1 MGKTFE
7 ALERAKKEANREIP
21 DLLGGS
27 PAGLGL
33 DPAAMECCHELRN
46 TVQARHPDKNIRSI
60 LFVGTSP
67 GDGSSTAAINYATAL
82 AQDTEKKVLLI
93 DFSGVKSRQGQAP
106 GEAHPRTNIDNGEDR
121 KRRFQV
127 RKMGTGNLYCPIQ
140 SIAGAEFLEPD
151 RLDRFLKGVF
161 ERFYYLVMACPV
173 ASGSSEVAAICAKV
187 DGIIMVILSGKTREQ
202 IALKA
207 KEDLEGAGGTILG
220 VILNRRKYYI
230 PEFFYRRL

>member
-1 MGKTFE
+1 
-7 ALERAKKEANREIP
+7 
-21 DLLGGS
+21 
-27 PAGLGL
+27 
-33 DPAAMECCHELRN
+33 
-46 TVQARHPDKNIRSI
+46 
-60 LFVGTSP
+60 
-67 GDGSSTAAINYATAL
+67 
-82 AQDTEKKVLLI
+82 
-93 DFSGVKSRQGQAP
+93 
-106 GEAHPRTNIDNGEDR
+106 
-121 KRRFQV
+121 
-127 RKMGTGNLYCPIQ
+127 MGTGNLYCPVQ

-220 VILNRRKYYI
+220 AILNRRKYYI